1 MIPLVSHFIG
11 LLVNLKY
18 PKLDYENSTEVVKQS
33 TSSFLSVMIGMLL
46 LIINIT
52 IITNVVGVISSTL
65 ILIFSIVI
73 YLIIVAILYLYM
85 INKGTKRFNS
95 LSI

>member
-33 TSSFLSVMIGMLL
+33 ASSFISVMIGMLL
-46 LIINIT
+46 FIITVI
-52 IITNVVGVISSTL
+52 IITNIIGTVSVIL
-65 ILIFSIVI
+65 ILVVSIII
-73 YLIIVAILYLYM
+73 YLIIDIILYLLL
-85 INKGTKRFNS
+85 INKGVKQFNN